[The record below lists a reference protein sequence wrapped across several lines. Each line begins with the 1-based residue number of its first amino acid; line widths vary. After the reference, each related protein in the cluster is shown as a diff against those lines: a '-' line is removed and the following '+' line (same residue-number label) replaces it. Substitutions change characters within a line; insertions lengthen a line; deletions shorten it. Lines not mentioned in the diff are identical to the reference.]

1 MRAMEARLDQALNA
15 ERAMNQ
21 ALDQFEAL
29 PQVVR
34 QLEEYYTGGEWLRDF
49 EADEQG
55 LLPKDLKRGVL
66 SEDGMDEAL
75 TEYRSLLL
83 RMLEAVS
90 RAIRDGG
97 I

>member
-1 MRAMEARLDQALNA
+1 MEARLDQALDA

-66 SEDGMDEAL
+66 SEDGVDDVL